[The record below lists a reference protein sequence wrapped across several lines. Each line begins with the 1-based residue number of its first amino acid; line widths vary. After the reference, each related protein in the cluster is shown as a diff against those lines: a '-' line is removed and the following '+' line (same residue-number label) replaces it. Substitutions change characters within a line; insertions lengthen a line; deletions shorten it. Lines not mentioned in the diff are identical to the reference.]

1 VQASYKTVEL
11 EGSEA
16 GSPPISPSISPSPPL
31 SPDPG
36 SPGGVSA
43 PYDAFDAGLEP
54 ASPEL
59 DVARLF
65 ALEAISPYIDKMR
78 LRAQARI
85 AERRRGA
92 KKKRGSGSGGGADRC
107 GSEGGSRGGG
117 AGSIPSRHG
126 GQGKVKATAKAR
138 AKAKE
143 AGRGASRGA
152 ERVPRRQS
160 NGRSTGNGRT
170 RIGDAPATTGQGP
183 TTHGRR
189 LNGVRQEDRG
199 RAERDRIRLVG
210 AVPAGARMRGTLE
223 SFRAAMSHMA
233 GEVAGA
239 LTPTG
244 RQGAG
249 SGRSSSVKPEP
260 TAEL

>member
-1 VQASYKTVEL
+1 MR
-11 EGSEA
+11 
-16 GSPPISPSISPSPPL
+16 SPSPPL
-31 SPDPG
+31 SPDPA
-36 SPGGVSA
+36 SPGGFSA
-43 PYDAFDAGLEP
+43 PYDAAFDAGLEP

-92 KKKRGSGSGGGADRC
+92 KKKRSSGSA
-107 GSEGGSRGGG
+107 SEGGSRGGG
-117 AGSIPSRHG
+117 AGSIPSRG
-126 GQGKVKATAKAR
+126 GGKGKVKATAKAR

-143 AGRGASRGA
+143 ASRGESRGE

-249 SGRSSSVKPEP
+249 SGRSSSVKQEP